1 MKTSVSAGLLALCG
15 VCAAQTPD
23 LVIRTDL
30 RYTIT
35 TKNDGGSQARWYDPM
50 GRHSIV
56 GLQLL
61 LEPGYRALV
70 TQRLQKIDNDPDKDM
85 VDEAYVE
92 DPGLWRVGKQY
103 LPFGSKVLIRE
114 SAPAFRGDTRLVF
127 DNLPIQ
133 FAACDGGTGLTRGV
147 VGRIGAR
154 LGVSFAIGDHFGVA
168 GTNLAPVRRPEEA
181 PPKGG
186 GYRLV
191 VGADYKQRF
200 GPATLEA
207 EVIAMR
213 RPNRTSDAREE
224 VSDLRATV
232 AGLDDR
238 FRLTSAWARAWRAK
252 RDVYRFEA
260 EMLVQKDV
268 WVTGFVRFDRGQVR
282 DLSIGAR
289 VKL

>member
-1 MKTSVSAGLLALCG
+1 MKALVAVAAASLAVLAG
-15 VCAAQTPD
+15 AQTPD

-35 TKNDGGSQARWYDPM
+35 TKDDGGSQARWYDPM

-70 TQRLQKIDNDPDKDM
+70 TQRLQKIDNDPDRDL

-103 LPFGSKVLIRE
+103 LPFGAKVLIRE

-127 DNLPIQ
+127 DNLPVQ
-133 FAACDGGTGLTRGV
+133 FAVCDGGSGLTRGV
-147 VGRIGAR
+147 AGRIGGR
-154 LGVSFAIGDHFGVA
+154 LGVSFAVGDHFGVA

-181 PPKGG
+181 PGRG
-186 GYRLV
+186 EGYRV
-191 VGADYKQRF
+191 VAGIDYKQRV
-200 GPATLEA
+200 GPATVEA
-207 EVIAMR
+207 EVIALR
-213 RPNRTSDAREE
+213 RPNRPTSPRDEI
-224 VSDLRATV
+224 SDLRATFS
-232 AGLDDR
+232 GLDDR
-238 FRLTSAWARAWRAK
+238 LRLTSAWARSWRAQ
-252 RDVYRFEA
+252 RDVYRIEG
-260 EMLVQKDV
+260 EMLLQKDL
-268 WVTGFVRFDRGQVR
+268 WLTGFVRIDQGRVR
-282 DLSIGAR
+282 DLSVGAR